1 MGKLFH
7 RLLYRLLSLEGYL
20 RVVSRLF
27 FLNRALGLGRKG
39 RALEYNYHLPQ
50 LVQKG
55 DVAIDIGANLGYYT
69 RPIADI
75 VGECGAVY
83 AVEPVPVIFSVLER
97 NVRGRKSVHLM
108 NYALGAEECDV
119 EMANDSVAEVGYFGT
134 GRNFVSEGALS
145 KSAVRFTARMRR
157 GSELFAALERVDF
170 IKCDIE
176 GYERVVMPE
185 MRQIIERHH
194 PTVLIE
200 TDGETRC
207 QIIEMFEQMG
217 YRAYMLA
224 NGREVALDKESDKD
238 IIFRFATA
246 TKCRKQA

>member
-7 RLLYRLLSLEGYL
+7 RLLYRLLSLEEYL

-27 FLNRALGLGRKG
+27 FLNRWLGLGRTG

-50 LVQKG
+50 LVRRG

-69 RPIADI
+69 RPLADI
-75 VGECGAVY
+75 VGNEGEVY

-97 NVRGRKSVHLM
+97 NVRGCSNVHLL
-108 NYALGAEECDV
+108 NFALGKEECDV

-145 KSAVRFTARMRR
+145 KSAVRFTAQMKR
-157 GSELFAALERVDF
+157 GSDLFGGLERIDF

-185 MRQIIERHH
+185 LRPLIERHH

-200 TDGETRC
+200 TDGDTRHE
-207 QIIEMFEQMG
+207 IIEMFSEMG
-217 YRAYMLA
+217 YRAYMLES
-224 NGREVALDKESDKD
+224 GREVALDADSDKD
-238 IIFRFATA
+238 IIFRFE
-246 TKCRKQA
+246 

>member
-27 FLNRALGLGRKG
+27 FLNRWLGLGRTG
-39 RALEYNYHLPQ
+39 RALEYNYYLPQ
-50 LVQKG
+50 LVRRG

-69 RPIADI
+69 RPLADI
-75 VGECGAVY
+75 VGAEGKVY

-97 NVRGRKSVHLM
+97 NVRGCCNVHLL
-108 NYALGAEECDV
+108 NYALGKEECDV

-145 KSAVRFTARMRR
+145 RSAVRFTARMRR
-157 GSELFAALERVDF
+157 GSDLFGGLERIDF

-185 MRQIIERHH
+185 LRPLIERHH

-200 TDGETRC
+200 TDGDTRHE
-207 QIIEMFEQMG
+207 IIKMFSEMG
-217 YRAYMLA
+217 YQAYMLDA
-224 NGREVALDKESDKD
+224 GREVALDADSDKD
-238 IIFRFATA
+238 IIFRFE
-246 TKCRKQA
+246 